1 MSLKAVYTYSV
12 GKDSAGFDTA
22 TKSETQ
28 VYLNKDQVVTI
39 RDLVLSFNPESETE
53 HTEVSK
59 VTFSNAL
66 SLIISKTDADT
77 LK

>member
-1 MSLKAVYTYSV
+1 MSLKAVYTYTV
-12 GKDSAGFDTA
+12 GKDNAGFDTT

-28 VYLNKDQVVTI
+28 VYLNKDQIVTI
-39 RDLVLSFNPESETE
+39 RDLELNFPESGATYDD
-53 HTEVSK
+53 VSK

-66 SLIISKTDADT
+66 SLIISRTDANS